1 MKFPRKIVGRTS
13 SERETNS
20 AALVDEVP
28 AAGVRVDD
36 AVRDAMAAQLLRE
49 QTRRD
54 ALRLGVAAGGGG
66 LAPPSADR
74 VTGGRP
80 AAPGDAVRAPGSSH
94 PDTDPRRT
102 APPRRAPGRSPTQPA
117 R

>member
-1 MKFPRKIVGRTS
+1 MKFPRKIAGRTS

-36 AVRDAMAAQLLRE
+36 AARDAMAAQLLRD

-66 LAPPSADR
+66 PAPAFP
-74 VTGGRP
+74 GRLL
-80 AAPGDAVRAPGSSH
+80 GR
-94 PDTDPRRT
+94 
-102 APPRRAPGRSPTQPA
+102 RRAPPGRAGRGPPLSQPA
-117 R
+117 PRSER

>member
-1 MKFPRKIVGRTS
+1 MKFPRKIAGRTS

-36 AVRDAMAAQLLRE
+36 AGRDAMAAQLLRE

-54 ALRLGVAAGGGG
+54 ALRLGVAAGRG
-66 LAPPSADR
+66 APPPPFPGR
-74 VTGGRP
+74 VPGPRPGPPRGAACGPTDTQPGPAAQRKP
-80 AAPGDAVRAPGSSH
+80 AAPDS
-94 PDTDPRRT
+94 
-102 APPRRAPGRSPTQPA
+102 A
-117 R
+117 RG